1 MTSQRAQR
9 LLGKMG
15 PGLNLTSANEQLHTL
30 EKTLLS
36 TSASSSL
43 YQRCKSSL
51 YSFPET
57 AVTHTTNVVA

>member
-1 MTSQRAQR
+1 MMSQRTQR
-9 LLGKMG
+9 LLGKTG

-43 YQRCKSSL
+43 YQRYKSSL

-57 AVTHTTNVVA
+57 AVTHTTNLVT

>member
-30 EKTLLS
+30 EKTLYFGFLIFVSEVQVLS
-36 TSASSSL
+36 VFIS
-43 YQRCKSSL
+43 
-51 YSFPET
+51 
-57 AVTHTTNVVA
+57 